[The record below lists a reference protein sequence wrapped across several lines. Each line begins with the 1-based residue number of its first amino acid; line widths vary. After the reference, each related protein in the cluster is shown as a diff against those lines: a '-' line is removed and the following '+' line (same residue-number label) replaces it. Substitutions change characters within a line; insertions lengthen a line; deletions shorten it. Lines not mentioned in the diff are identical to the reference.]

1 MISWD
6 KSQYERAGWDQ
17 GHGRHPPGS
26 VCSVNLSTLS
36 CLDPVQSVTSS
47 IQKQV
52 LRQVKWPRMTDASSI
67 THIVRP
73 LHVTFPS
80 LLMTPCVNNWVCSL
94 FVINVQGLKDTKTTE
109 ESSDKS
115 FRCFGSFLYIY
126 ALNRLHAHICTH
138 RTYRKILFVLTCT
151 THSWN
156 VFMNNNFLNETNPPV
171 VTFNWWRQSSISS
184 LPEALIAWTCLC
196 STDMLLMPISLLRV
210 LANSINIH
218 YYGR

>member
-52 LRQVKWPRMTDASSI
+52 LRQVKWPRTTDASSI
-67 THIVRP
+67 THIERP

-94 FVINVQGLKDTKTTE
+94 FVINVQGLKDMKTTE

-115 FRCFGSFLYIY
+115 FRCFSSFLYI
-126 ALNRLHAHICTH
+126 LMRLIVYM
-138 RTYRKILFVLTCT
+138 RTYAHTEHTERFRLY
-151 THSWN
+151 
-156 VFMNNNFLNETNPPV
+156 
-171 VTFNWWRQSSISS
+171 WR
-184 LPEALIAWTCLC
+184 ALHTVEMYLWI
-196 STDMLLMPISLLRV
+196 I
-210 LANSINIH
+210 IF
-218 YYGR
+218 